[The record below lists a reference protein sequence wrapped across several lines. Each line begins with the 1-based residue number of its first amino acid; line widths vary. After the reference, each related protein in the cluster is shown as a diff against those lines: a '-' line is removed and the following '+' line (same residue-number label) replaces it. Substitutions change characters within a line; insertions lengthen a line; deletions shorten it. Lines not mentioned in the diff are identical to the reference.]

1 MTNRR
6 ATLAKIHIAKK
17 DMGLSDD
24 DYRFT
29 LESVTGRDSCGDM
42 SDRQLTK
49 VLDHFKS
56 KGWKPALKN
65 KFRKP
70 SKYAEIRLIYA
81 LWWDL
86 HASGKL
92 DCAVNQRRAALQK
105 FVQRMT
111 GIDNP
116 EWLEG
121 KNAQDIIE
129 ALKAMKKRKTEK
141 KGK

>member
-1 MTNRR
+1 MTSRR
-6 ATLAKIHIAKK
+6 MTLAKIHIAKK
-17 DMGLSDD
+17 DLGLSDD

-29 LESVTGRDSCGDM
+29 LETVTGTDSCGNM

-49 VLDHFKS
+49 VLDHFKE
-56 KGWKPALKN
+56 KGWTPKKRQTFKAK
-65 KFRKP
+65 
-70 SKYAEIRLIYA
+70 SIHADVRLIYA

-92 DCAVNQRRAALQK
+92 DCTKDQRRTALTR
-105 FVQRMT
+105 FVKRMT

-129 ALKAMKKRKTEK
+129 ACKAMKKRKEK
-141 KGK
+141 